1 GVSHVPDGAAA
12 RPLRGDA
19 SPPRRRLPRDGLL
32 SGRHRRPVLLGR
44 ALADR
49 PLLRAARLGRVGRLR
64 GVVRRALA
72 RDPLAA
78 AARDRARPLPGRRS
92 RPRHAVGGA
101 RRPARG
107 VRPHRPREG
116 RERGVGAREAH
127 AAERADP
134 DRHRGRDPARP
145 AHGGLDRPR
154 VRVRAARPRAVGAGR
169 DHGPRPAGRAGRD
182 PVRGVVAVG
191 LGGAAGVLVGVLS
204 GYAGGWRDEALMRL
218 IDAVQGFPAILSALL
233 FSAVFAPGVAISMIA
248 IGIAFAPAFARL
260 TRASFLELRER
271 EFVVAARALGA
282 GDRRLI
288 GRHIL
293 PNTLPPLVIQA
304 TTSFPVAILAEAA
317 LAYLG
322 LGTQPPNP
330 SWGLMLK
337 EAQNFL
343 SLHPSFAV
351 FPGGAIALT
360 VLGLNLLGDGL
371 RDLLD
376 PKTV

>member
-1 GVSHVPDGAAA
+1 MRR
-12 RPLRGDA
+12 RPLRHVTFALGAAITLLLVLTAAA
-19 SPPRRRLPRDGLL
+19 SLVYTP
-32 SGRHRRPVLLGR
+32 S
-44 ALADR
+44 
-49 PLLRAARLGRVGRLR
+49 
-64 GVVRRALA
+64 
-72 RDPLAA
+72 DPLAMSIA
-78 AARDRARPLPGRRS
+78 VRFEGPSTAHPFGTDQYGRDVLS
-92 RPRHAVGGA
+92 RIMRGAVTSIAVG
-101 RRPARG
+101 
-107 VRPHRPREG
+107 VI
-116 RERGVGAREAH
+116 
-127 AAERADP
+127 
-134 DRHRGRDPARP
+134 
-145 AHGGLDRPR
+145 
-154 VRVRAARPRAVGAGR
+154 
-169 DHGPRPAGRAGRD
+169 
-182 PVRGVVAVG
+182 AVG
-191 LGGAAGVLVGVLS
+191 LGGAAGIVIGMLS
-204 GYAGGWRDEALMRL
+204 GYAGGWLDETLMRL

-233 FSAVFAPGVAISMIA
+233 FSAVFARMVA

-282 GDRRLI
+282 GDRGLVV
-288 GRHIL
+288 RHIL

-330 SWGLMLK
+330 SWGLMLR

-376 PKTV
+376 PKTA